1 MYDYEFVA
9 CFFINGLNNKKEP
22 LIELKDSFYMIFLPF
37 KWNYLIS
44 MFPSTQFKAL
54 LKSSFLN
61 PLNSPGTT

>member
-1 MYDYEFVA
+1 MNLWLV
-9 CFFINGLNNKKEP
+9 FFINSLNKKKEP
-22 LIELKDSFYMIFLPF
+22 LIIKNSFYMIFLLF
-37 KWNYLIS
+37 KWDYLIS